1 MESLPLRVLYGHAGD
16 AMIAADGVL
25 VASGTAT
32 LEVALAKRPMVISYR
47 ISAMTYQLVKRKLKL
62 PYVGL
67 PNILCGRFVV
77 PELLQH
83 EATAENLANMML
95 QHYADPLYRAW
106 LEQEFT
112 VLHRTLR
119 ADSAL
124 LAAQAVLQT
133 IALHGGK
140 EKKGNR

>member
-1 MESLPLRVLYGHAGD
+1 M
-16 AMIAADGVL
+16 
-25 VASGTAT
+25 
-32 LEVALAKRPMVISYR
+32 
-47 ISAMTYQLVKRKLKL
+47 
-62 PYVGL
+62 
-67 PNILCGRFVV
+67 V